1 MLQQFGFTQY
11 ESQIYEALITID
23 EPLDASAIVKRS
35 GVPRSK
41 VYEVLYKMG
50 EKGMVL
56 ESTVEKKRLY
66 RPLPLNS
73 AIEKLRR
80 DFDRSLDQLKSIQAQ
95 KKPID
100 DRVWSLKDDES
111 INSLVS
117 ELLES
122 ASTSIVYSG
131 WADDISQHLATIEE
145 KFTNGISVELH
156 SIGELNTKID
166 EVTTLIPDVQ
176 HNALQ
181 RSRIVIID
189 NEQLLFAGFEDT
201 GWQAIHTSSR
211 PLVTFFTEFFYHDVA
226 LTEITRKFGTV
237 MMEDEDIRNILLKL
251 RY

>member
-11 ESQIYEALITID
+11 ESQIYEALITTD
-23 EPLDASAIVKRS
+23 EALDASAIVKQS

-80 DFDRSLDQLKSIQAQ
+80 DFDRNIDQLKSFEAR
-95 KKPID
+95 KKPLD
-100 DRVWSLKDDES
+100 DRVWSLKDNQS
-111 INSLVS
+111 INSLVAD
-117 ELLES
+117 LLQN
-122 ASTSIVYSG
+122 ATCSIVFSG
-131 WADDISQHLATIEE
+131 WSDDLSQHLSTIEE
-145 KFTNGISVELH
+145 KQANGISVELH
-156 SIGELNTKID
+156 SIGELEATID
-166 EVTTLIPDVQ
+166 NVTTLIPDVQ
-176 HNALQ
+176 HKALQ
-181 RSRIVIID
+181 RSRILIID
-189 NEQLLFAGFEDT
+189 NKELLFAGYEES

-237 MMEDEDIRNILLKL
+237 MMEDDRIKDILMKL